1 MSEKFRIFARLFEYP
16 SRELIE
22 FIEKTEAPEINLNE
36 FKERIIKLPMSQLEE
51 IYTRTFDLQ
60 AICYPYA
67 GYQLFG
73 EDYRRGEF
81 MAKLKEEYRSSGF
94 VPPED
99 ELPDHIR
106 VIFLYLSYNPS
117 DTVLIEECLLPVFEK
132 FLDSF
137 KENTDNPYYFLLKA
151 IHESI
156 KSEAL
161 HSSEFTI
168 DKEGSKIGS
177 SEAID
182 SSPYNILSF
191 KGGIKYE

>member
-1 MSEKFRIFARLFEYP
+1 MMNDRFRIFARLLEYP
-16 SRELIE
+16 SEELIE
-22 FIEKTEAPEINLNE
+22 FIERAEFSDINLKE
-36 FKERIIKLPMSQLEE
+36 FRERIKKLPLSQLEE

-81 MAKLKEEYRSSGF
+81 MAKLKEVYKANDF

-106 VIFLYLSYNPS
+106 VIFLYLSHNPS
-117 DTVLIEECLLPVFEK
+117 DTVLIEECLHPVFEK

-137 KENTDNPYYFLLKA
+137 KENTDNPYYFLLKG
-151 IHESI
+151 IYQS
-156 KSEAL
+156 
-161 HSSEFTI
+161 
-168 DKEGSKIGS
+168 
-177 SEAID
+177 
-182 SSPYNILSF
+182 ILSENSS
-191 KGGIKYE
+191 KMSLLREEESKNIKNQGGLRI